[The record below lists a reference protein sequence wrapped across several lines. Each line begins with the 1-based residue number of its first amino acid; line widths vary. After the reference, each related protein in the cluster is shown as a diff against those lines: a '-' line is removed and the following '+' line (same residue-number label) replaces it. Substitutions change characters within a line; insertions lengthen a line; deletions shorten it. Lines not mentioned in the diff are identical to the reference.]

1 VADMSTVMSSLLL
14 PLVSHPGIWPS
25 SSYWVGYMVLST
37 STTHGP
43 RHVSPD
49 LGPSGQS
56 YTPWSTLLPIV
67 CFPDTLPDLPLTL
80 FLVAQV
86 WSPYLYDKGYSPRY
100 SIAFGVNSAM
110 CLLAV
115 LTCLMLRYLLKKENV
130 KLAQSPEDNGFRFVL

>member
-1 VADMSTVMSSLLL
+1 MADMSTVMSSLLL
-14 PLVSHPGIWPS
+14 PLVSHPGIWQS

-49 LGPSGQS
+49 LGPNEQLSMR
-56 YTPWSTLLPIV
+56 WSTLLPIV
-67 CFPDTLPDLPLTL
+67 CRPHTLPDLLLTL
-80 FLVAQV
+80 FSVAQV

-130 KLAQSPEDNGFRFVL
+130 KLAQHPEDNGFRFVL